1 MHSRPGSSQLAQTQ
15 RDRIAGHLKQPNVK
29 SEDVIRLLLVDDH
42 PVVRDGLHRI
52 QELERRIRIVGEAA
66 SMQSAIDSARRLNP
80 DVILMDVRL
89 PDGDGILACR
99 QIKAFL
105 PEIHILFLTSYAN
118 NRFVLAAMEAGAAG
132 YLLKE
137 SGARRIVDAIH
148 LILNGGTVFDPVIA
162 RNVMGNSP
170 NGGDNPLG
178 ALTSQENRV
187 LAEVA
192 KGKTDKEVAVAL
204 DLTTKTARNYLD
216 RIFTK
221 LKVHTRTE
229 AALLYTRFS
238 EKIQSWE

>member
-1 MHSRPGSSQLAQTQ
+1 MR
-15 RDRIAGHLKQPNVK
+15 
-29 SEDVIRLLLVDDH
+29 
-42 PVVRDGLHRI
+42 
-52 QELERRIRIVGEAA
+52 
-66 SMQSAIDSARRLNP
+66 SAVETARRLNP

-89 PDGDGILACR
+89 SDGDGIAACR
-99 QIKAFL
+99 EIKVFL
-105 PEIHILFLTSYAN
+105 PETHILFLTSYAN
-118 NRFVLAAMEAGAAG
+118 NRFVLAAMEAGAEG

-162 RNVMGNSP
+162 RKVMGDSQRA
-170 NGGDNPLG
+170 GDVNPLD

-216 RIFTK
+216 RIFAK
-221 LKVHTRTE
+221 LNVHTRTE
-229 AALLYTRFS
+229 AALVYTRFS
-238 EKIQSWE
+238 EKMQPWE